1 MKKKNRHKNKKKKMR
16 QNKNKMKKM
25 KKQKKNK
32 RTQKKNMKQKKKTNM
47 NQKMKRQKREK
58 QMVKAKK
65 KTKKKKQKKTQK
77 KKKKKKKKEKDTKRK
92 KKEKK
97 KHLLRA
103 ASLHHQHNPTIAKTD
118 VQRIHQQNMNV
129 TPVSNIGTP
138 MVQQMSL
145 KLDSHQVAGCSSCF
159 YLTCALL
166 QSLLTGQ
173 PSSPPWALPCP
184 TACDQTSE

>member
-1 MKKKNRHKNKKKKMR
+1 MR
-16 QNKNKMKKM
+16 QKKNKMKKM

-32 RTQKKNMKQKKKTNM
+32 RTQKKNMKQKKKTNR
-47 NQKMKRQKREK
+47 NQKMKRQKRKK
-58 QMVKAKK
+58 QMVKAKKK

-97 KHLLRA
+97 KHLFRA

-118 VQRIHQQNMNV
+118 VQQIHQQNTTV
-129 TPVSNIGTP
+129 VPVSNISTP
-138 MVQQMSL
+138 MVQQTSL
-145 KLDSHQVAGCSSCF
+145 KLDSHQVAGGSSCF

-184 TACDQTSE
+184 MACDRTSE